1 MVVISVFVL
10 SNCASAPKGDPET
23 LAEFQKLNDPIE
35 PTNRAIFS
43 LNQGIDK
50 AIIKPITGFYRT
62 ITPAPAR
69 EAVHSFLENLR
80 TPVILANDILQ
91 GEIGRAGNT
100 VIRFGVNS
108 TWGILGFRDAA
119 SDLGAG

>member
-10 SNCASAPKGDPET
+10 TNCASAPKGDPET

-43 LNQGIDK
+43 LNQGLDK
-50 AIIKPITGFYRT
+50 LIVKPVTGFIDHHSGT
-62 ITPAPAR
+62 CA
-69 EAVHSFLENLR
+69 EAVHSFLANLR

-91 GEIGRAGNT
+91 GEIEGAGNT
-100 VIRFGVNS
+100 VIRFGVK
-108 TWGILGFRDAA
+108 TP
-119 SDLGAG
+119 AGVF

>member
-10 SNCASAPKGDPET
+10 TNCASAPKGDPET

-43 LNQGIDK
+43 LNQGLDK
-50 AIIKPITGFYRT
+50 LNRKASYGLLSDHHSG
-62 ITPAPAR
+62 ACG
-69 EAVHSFLENLR
+69 EAVHSFLANLR

-91 GEIGRAGNT
+91 GEIERAGNT
-100 VIRFGVNS
+100 VIRF
-108 TWGILGFRDAA
+108 A
-119 SDLGAG
+119 